1 MYMILC
7 IIDVCNGQVGWY
19 IQFLDGTY
27 NVYIYILMYNICVR
41 YKYIHITYYRYIIID
56 CTKNVRVDLLQTQ
69 KAPQKKMRESV
80 KPGW

>member
-1 MYMILC
+1 MCAM
-7 IIDVCNGQVGWY
+7 VK
-19 IQFLDGTY
+19 LDGTSSSWM
-27 NVYIYILMYNICVR
+27 VHTMYIYILMYNICVR